1 MEEITE
7 RYAGLHLSLK
17 EDAEVIIQEPVPEE
31 GLVLLGKFYT
41 KRRVNLESVARVL
54 KSVWKTEATFEV
66 SDLGEN
72 KVMFLFQKKDDMDRV
87 LFLSPWSFDK
97 YLLVLHKLAYGEAV
111 QDIKFDRTPFWIQ
124 IHGLPTM
131 CQTKTVGMSIGATLG
146 EVEKVDA
153 NGSGFRLG
161 SFLRIRVQLDITKP
175 LCRGRKVRLGEHGMK
190 WVEFKYER
198 LPIFCYLCGM
208 IDHDERDCLQGFR
221 SKETPR
227 PEEKQFGPWLRANP
241 DKHQKTVLITAGKY
255 GESRNGEVEPETMAR
270 RWNAEPTEEGGTTR
284 IDGLGKAEHSVEVR
298 ADVVN
303 VDNSPDQ
310 LKIKI
315 PNISLRSNFETEIQA
330 IDAAIMGD
338 VSAVNDEPIKD
349 LIMGREEITLT
360 QKDSRL
366 DSKGRNCMNGPNLQG
381 LQPKGVIGPQEQL
394 MEMNDRPGVDLGLN
408 PSNISFKLGP
418 TSPKSL
424 KLKKATEGGQKKNKG
439 NRGGVET
446 RKDLDRE
453 CMQRQGVDSG
463 IERSMEV
470 DQTKMGLKRRVR
482 SPSHEVENFDGSGKR
497 AKLEGEV
504 REFGKML
511 AHHLGSAEAGN
522 QPRRTQ

>member
-31 GLVLLGKFYT
+31 GLVRLGKFYT

-284 IDGLGKAEHSVEVR
+284 IDGLGKAERMVEVR

-330 IDAAIMGD
+330 IDAAIMG
-338 VSAVNDEPIKD
+338 
-349 LIMGREEITLT
+349 TF
-360 QKDSRL
+360 
-366 DSKGRNCMNGPNLQG
+366 
-381 LQPKGVIGPQEQL
+381 QL
-394 MEMNDRPGVDLGLN
+394 
-408 PSNISFKLGP
+408 
-418 TSPKSL
+418 
-424 KLKKATEGGQKKNKG
+424 
-439 NRGGVET
+439 
-446 RKDLDRE
+446 
-453 CMQRQGVDSG
+453 
-463 IERSMEV
+463 
-470 DQTKMGLKRRVR
+470 
-482 SPSHEVENFDGSGKR
+482 
-497 AKLEGEV
+497 
-504 REFGKML
+504 
-511 AHHLGSAEAGN
+511 
-522 QPRRTQ
+522 